1 MRIARY
7 WDAAANA
14 AKYGVVEGEIVREL
28 AGHPYREIVKT
39 NNVRPLAATQ
49 LLAPCEP
56 TKIIAMWNNFHALA
70 AKLNVAEPAE
80 PLFLLKSISSRTDL
94 WIIPMNC
101 CVNWTT
107 PCAPSTRASV

>member
-14 AKYGVVEGEIVREL
+14 AKYGVVEGDIVREL

-39 NNVRPLAATQ
+39 NNERPLAATQ

-56 TKIIAMWNNFHALA
+56 TKIIAGGANYHGHLKEVIAGPDRAGVLPEAADLA
-70 AKLNVAEPAE
+70 DRARPAGD
-80 PLFLLKSISSRTDL
+80 LSAARRRSSNTKASSRS
-94 WIIPMNC
+94 W
-101 CVNWTT
+101 
-107 PCAPSTRASV
+107 